1 MQFRATV
8 INRSRLWQ
16 LWFSGRR
23 SGGEVSGVRFR
34 RRGSEF
40 VSVDDPLPPDAVAI
54 LANNSM
60 IRLELITSPV
70 GEAVPM
76 VPVEPVTIIQPV
88 SVPVDLY
95 AQAPQPLSPKVDLR
109 APLPQRGWQGK
120 RSMR

>member
-88 SVPVDLY
+88 PPLPTPQY
-95 AQAPQPLSPKVDLR
+95 EPQPMKIDLR
-109 APLPQRGWQGK
+109 APQQKGWQGK
-120 RSMR
+120 RR